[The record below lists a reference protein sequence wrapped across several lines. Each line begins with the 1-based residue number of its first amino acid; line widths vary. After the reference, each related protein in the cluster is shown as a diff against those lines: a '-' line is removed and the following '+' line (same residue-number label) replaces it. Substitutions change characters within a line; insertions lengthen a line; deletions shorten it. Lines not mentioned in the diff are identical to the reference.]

1 MHRVNYVPVFM
12 LIGEEVLTH
21 AIIRWQ
27 FRVEIILS
35 LESLAIDQKITYSK
49 KYKKETKAL

>member
-1 MHRVNYVPVFM
+1 MHRVSYVLVFM

-35 LESLAIDQKITYSK
+35 LESLAIDEKITYSK